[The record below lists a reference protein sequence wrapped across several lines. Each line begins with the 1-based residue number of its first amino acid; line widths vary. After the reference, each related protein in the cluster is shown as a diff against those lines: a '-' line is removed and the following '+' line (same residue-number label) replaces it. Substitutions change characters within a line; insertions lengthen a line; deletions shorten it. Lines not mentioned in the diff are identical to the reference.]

1 MTDRARLPMNP
12 RGAVPIDG
20 DLDEEAGVE
29 AGIVVRD
36 MRTNER
42 FWIHDTIVDD
52 YGPLLGADAF
62 TIYCSLSCMANKGQ
76 YCWPSLARLARHW
89 GKGKGTVVRAITLLT
104 DLQLIHVKRNERED
118 GGNANNIYYLLEP
131 LPIEEGLAG
140 LVAAARRR
148 GATQAEAVARAVAL
162 LPQNWEPLRRK
173 KGHLRS
179 RDDWAFLLESA
190 TEAEGV
196 QGGTGASAQV
206 PGGIAGAL
214 GSAGAAPGGAGG
226 DDPGPPADLPGFT
239 AGPGA
244 SRPASGS
251 VSGGTGSV
259 SGQDSKDQSQ
269 KGNPNNDAQ
278 EIDHH
283 QGGSGGVVLRTDRE
297 ILAYALGHDDVL
309 IETDDGAAMV
319 VSIAALARRDI
330 EATARNWGLRVA
342 TDCYYSA
349 EQFLGQ
355 GGDDWTDAEERR
367 RSYHGALRRELEATF
382 HALGAFSVA
391 AALGAY
397 FSADLALQYA
407 TGDAEEEQRIRG
419 WLAYVRGESGK
430 SLESPAGFLRSRI
443 ESGQWPPRGQG
454 RKRER

>member
-1 MTDRARLPMNP
+1 
-12 RGAVPIDG
+12 
-20 DLDEEAGVE
+20 
-29 AGIVVRD
+29 
-36 MRTNER
+36 
-42 FWIHDTIVDD
+42 
-52 YGPLLGADAF
+52 
-62 TIYCSLSCMANKGQ
+62 
-76 YCWPSLARLARHW
+76 
-89 GKGKGTVVRAITLLT
+89 
-104 DLQLIHVKRNERED
+104 
-118 GGNANNIYYLLEP
+118 
-131 LPIEEGLAG
+131 
-140 LVAAARRR
+140 
-148 GATQAEAVARAVAL
+148 
-162 LPQNWEPLRRK
+162 
-173 KGHLRS
+173 
-179 RDDWAFLLESA
+179 
-190 TEAEGV
+190 
-196 QGGTGASAQV
+196 
-206 PGGIAGAL
+206 
-214 GSAGAAPGGAGG
+214 
-226 DDPGPPADLPGFT
+226 
-239 AGPGA
+239 
-244 SRPASGS
+244 
-251 VSGGTGSV
+251 
-259 SGQDSKDQSQ
+259 
-269 KGNPNNDAQ
+269 
-278 EIDHH
+278 
-283 QGGSGGVVLRTDRE
+283 
-297 ILAYALGHDDVL
+297 VL